1 MIVSNLIG
9 GLGNQMFQY
18 AAGMAYSKKIGTDFK
33 IDISD
38 FGKYGLH
45 NGFELEKLFGV
56 NNIALDLNGLGFGLY
71 SSKTLRRI
79 LRKLNNKNLFF
90 RNYLSECSV
99 EYFSEKKQA
108 QLYLD
113 GYWQDEKFFINAVPE
128 LKKIFRFRDHPSRL
142 DEISELINKSNS
154 VALHIRRGDYIT
166 NKAAASIYGVCDLNY
181 YRRAIDF
188 VKSRTKKPRFFVFSD
203 DTEWAKNN
211 FIGDDFLVVDQN
223 RGEDSCWDMYLISLC
238 TSAIISNSTFSWW
251 GAWLGEGDGHVI
263 APSKWFINRETNIV
277 PARWVK
283 ISNE

>member
-1 MIVSNLIG
+1 
-9 GLGNQMFQY
+9 MFQY
-18 AAGMAYSKKIGTDFK
+18 AAGMAYSQRIGVDFK

-56 NNIALDLNGLGFGLY
+56 NNIAQGLNEFGFGIY

-90 RNYLSECSV
+90 WNYLSECPV
-99 EYFSEKKQA
+99 EYFLQKKQTR
-108 QLYLD
+108 LYLD
-113 GYWQDEKFFINAVPE
+113 GYWQDERFFINVAPE
-128 LKKIFRFRDHPSRL
+128 LKKIFKFRDPPLRL
-142 DEISELINKSNS
+142 DYISNLINESNS

-181 YRRAIDF
+181 YQRAIDF
-188 VKSRTKKPRFFVFSD
+188 VRTKIKNPRFFVFSD

-211 FIGDDFLVVDQN
+211 FSKDEFLVVDQN
-223 RGEDSCWDMYLISLC
+223 RGKDSCWDMYLISMC

-263 APSKWFINRETNIV
+263 APNKWFINRENNIV